1 MSSCQHGVK
10 ESAVM
15 KSEVSKSKEIK
26 ECAKD
31 LHFLVDKLYLQF
43 CEGELCTKC
52 KLDIKNGECILNRM
66 ISVVNTLEKILY
78 GEKRRKQ

>member
-15 KSEVSKSKEIK
+15 KSEASKEIK
-26 ECAKD
+26 ECAKE

-52 KLDIKNGECILNRM
+52 KLNIENSECILNRM

-78 GEKRRKQ
+78 GEKIKL

>member
-15 KSEVSKSKEIK
+15 ESEASKEIK
-26 ECAKD
+26 ECAKE
-31 LHFLVDKLYLQF
+31 LHFLINEMYSQF

-78 GEKRRKQ
+78 GEKIKL

>member
-15 KSEVSKSKEIK
+15 KSESKEIK
-26 ECAKD
+26 ECAKE

-52 KLDIKNGECILNRM
+52 KLGIENSECILNRLV
-66 ISVVNTLEKILY
+66 SVINALEKILY
-78 GEKRRKQ
+78 GEKIKL

>member
-15 KSEVSKSKEIK
+15 KSEASKSKEIK
-26 ECAKD
+26 ECAIE

-52 KLDIKNGECILNRM
+52 KLDIKNGQCILNRM

-78 GEKRRKQ
+78 GEKIKL